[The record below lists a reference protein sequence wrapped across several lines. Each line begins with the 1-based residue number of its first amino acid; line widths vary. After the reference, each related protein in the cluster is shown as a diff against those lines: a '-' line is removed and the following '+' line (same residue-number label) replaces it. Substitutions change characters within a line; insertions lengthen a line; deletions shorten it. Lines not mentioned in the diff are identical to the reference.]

1 MGAPKIGHGHY
12 IREWRLFSDMTLEQL
27 GDRINL
33 THATL
38 SRIERGKTAY
48 TQQVLERLAEV
59 LSCQPADLI
68 CRDPDPL
75 AQYRRKQE
83 PKVSEKKNR
92 TIFIREW
99 RRFRKLSQSK
109 LGFRMGIS
117 REYVSLVENGKRRYD
132 QVFLE
137 AAAEALN
144 CSIADL
150 ITRDPTKP
158 EPIWSVWD
166 KIKLEDREQA
176 LRVLSAF
183 SDKK

>member
-1 MGAPKIGHGHY
+1 MGAPKIGPGHY

-92 TIFIREW
+92 TEPSAVVYEIIPGFVASLIATVAV
-99 RRFRKLSQSK
+99 SK
-109 LGFRMGIS
+109 A
-117 REYVSLVENGKRRYD
+117 GKP
-132 QVFLE
+132 
-137 AAAEALN
+137 A
-144 CSIADL
+144 SM
-150 ITRDPTKP
+150 
-158 EPIWSVWD
+158 SV
-166 KIKLEDREQA
+166 DRCFGKMLAGLTE
-176 LRVLSAF
+176 R
-183 SDKK
+183 